1 MLNIFMCLTLLSNI
15 LLSLLGLFVLYFSSC
30 IIHELSH
37 LFVGVISSSKYKKNN
52 PQLPKFQF
60 KLGVSNTYSL
70 WYLYLEDHHNDSNL
84 HATIRLNC
92 VAGYFGELVVLVPLC
107 FLLLHF
113 YPNHICI
120 INLSYFFLILKE
132 SIFAFYMLAIKKE
145 KKPIVILDIYYILT
159 NFKIKA
165 LELTIKKTFLKN
177 IKIMNHLSK
186 NEILTNLSSLSLPI
200 SYCNN

>member
-1 MLNIFMCLTLLSNI
+1 M
-15 LLSLLGLFVLYFSSC
+15 LYFSSC

-145 KKPIVILDIYYILT
+145 KKAYSDIRYLLHPDKFQDKGSRTYYKE
-159 NFKIKA
+159 NFP
-165 LELTIKKTFLKN
+165 EEYKN
-177 IKIMNHLSK
+177 Y
-186 NEILTNLSSLSLPI
+186 ESSLEK
-200 SYCNN
+200 